1 MNEHKMCDYEDD
13 IGGDEEYIVYRASKR
28 GEPAHYDAQ
37 RQECRQ
43 IPSGLR
49 VLDCFSPAL
58 PTLTADEISDLI
70 DLPEHEVTQHA
81 ARLADLGYLRAVL
94 SNGEGAW
101 TLIDA
106 DNTR

>member
-1 MNEHKMCDYEDD
+1 VNEHKMCDYDD
-13 IGGDEEYIVYRASKR
+13 TGGDEEYIVYRASER
-28 GEPAHYDAQ
+28 GEPAHYDAP

-58 PTLTADEISDLI
+58 PTLTADEISDLL

-81 ARLADLGYLRAVL
+81 ARLVDLGYLRAVPL
-94 SNGEGAW
+94 RGEGAW
-101 TLIDA
+101 TLLDV
-106 DNTR
+106 DDPW